1 MMFDFTLCCTHSTNG
16 RAILAAKTVSPN
28 PKQCRPYDN
37 CLLWKLTEHSLTFDQ
52 MVAALDELAQLR
64 AMMIIRAALAPGISH
79 GSIAPRWIAKSHG
92 TNVTLV
98 ARPRA
103 WIALD
108 FDGAPVPTGLG
119 AGDRIGD
126 AAEYIVAN
134 YLPQEFRLARGI
146 AVATASSGS
155 PKCLGTGAD
164 GYDLARQRQFYET
177 G

>member
-37 CLLWKLTEHSLTFDQ
+37 CLLWILTEHSLTFDQ

-79 GSIAPRWIAKSHG
+79 GSMAPRWIAKSHG

-134 YLPQEFRLARGI
+134 YLPQEFRLPEALQLRPLRAARPR
-146 AVATASSGS
+146 TR
-155 PKCLGTGAD
+155 D
-164 GYDLARQRQFYET
+164 RR
-177 G
+177 